1 LSHFSEEYK
10 RKLTTAEE
18 AVKRVRSGDWV
29 EYGLFATQALLLD
42 KALAARKEELRD
54 VKIRATTRAA
64 GVPEAVRADPSAQH
78 FVYNSFHFSGIDRKI
93 HDQRLCWF
101 IPILFHEV
109 PAYYRNFI
117 DLDVAML
124 AVAPMDRHGYFNF
137 STSCSFSRAICDKA
151 KHIILEVN
159 PNLPRCLGG
168 KEEAV
173 HISEV
178 GAIVEADWPIPQMPA
193 AKPSEIDEKIAGLLM
208 EELEDGCCVQLG
220 IGGLPNAIGARIA
233 RSDLKEI
240 GIHTEMFT
248 DSMVDMAEA
257 GRVTGT
263 RKAIDQG
270 KIVYTFAL
278 GSKRTYEFLHNNPM
292 CAIYPVNYTNDP
304 FLIAQN
310 DKVMAINNC
319 VEVDLFGQVSSES
332 SGPRHISGTG
342 GQIDFTYGA
351 FRSRGGKPFIC
362 MSSTFQKNGRKES
375 RITPTLSPGTV
386 VSVPR
391 SMACYIA
398 TEYGIVNLKGK
409 STWERAEALIAI
421 AHPDFREELVRE
433 AEKIG
438 IWRRSNR
445 AV

>member
-1 LSHFSEEYK
+1 LNNYSDEYRK
-10 RKLTTAEE
+10 KLTTPEE
-18 AVKRVRSGDWV
+18 AVKLVKSGDWV
-29 EYGLFATQALLLD
+29 EYGMFSTQALLLD
-42 KALAARKEELRD
+42 RALAKRKNELRD

-64 GVPEAVRADPSAQH
+64 GIPEAVRVDPSACH
-78 FVYNSFHFSGIDRKI
+78 FVYHSFHFSGIDRKI
-93 HDQRLCWF
+93 HDQGLCWF

-109 PAYYRNFI
+109 PAYYRNII

-124 AVAPMDRHGYFNF
+124 AVTPMDRHGYFNF
-137 STSCSFSRAICDKA
+137 STSCSFSRAICEKA
-151 KHIILEVN
+151 KRIILEVN

-178 GAIVEADWPIPQMPA
+178 DFVVEADWPIPQLPA
-193 AKPSEIDEKIAGLLM
+193 AQPTPTDEKIAELIM

-233 RSDLKEI
+233 KSDLREI

-248 DSMVDMAEA
+248 DSMVDMVES
-257 GRVTGT
+257 GRVTGS
-263 RKAIDQG
+263 RKNIDQG

-278 GSKRTYEFLHNNPM
+278 GSKRTYDFLHNNPM

-304 FLIAQN
+304 FNIAQN
-310 DKVMAINNC
+310 DKVMAVNNC

-342 GQIDFTYGA
+342 GQLDFTYGA
-351 FRSRGGKPFIC
+351 FRSREGKAFIC
-362 MSSTFQKNGRKES
+362 MHSTFQKNGKKES
-375 RITPTLSPGTV
+375 RVTPVLPSGTI
-386 VSVPR
+386 VSVTR
-391 SMACYIA
+391 SLVSYIA

-421 AHPDFREELVRE
+421 AHPEFRDELIQN
-433 AEKIG
+433 AEKLG
-438 IWRRSNR
+438 IWRRSQKIS
-445 AV
+445 